1 MHLQECEGE
10 QKEKNTHARLLA
22 LPRRPGPGKAGRDM
36 VRRGDGCGCTMWAW
50 MVHRN
55 PIQSLAGRSAAAS
68 REGEKDFCK
77 RSSQLL
83 TRFFM
88 FFITTHSP
96 LHRTRAEGRRL
107 QRELRP
113 ADRSLHPIIVVNELQ
128 ITYDFSFQIIS
139 YILDILICVAMIL
152 LDNVLQCLMF
162 IVVIDLS
169 KTCGSTIILIY
180 NNALV
185 MFIICS

>member
-1 MHLQECEGE
+1 M
-10 QKEKNTHARLLA
+10 TH
-22 LPRRPGPGKAGRDM
+22 P
-36 VRRGDGCGCTMWAW
+36 
-50 MVHRN
+50 
-55 PIQSLAGRSAAAS
+55 
-68 REGEKDFCK
+68 
-77 RSSQLL
+77 
-83 TRFFM
+83 
-88 FFITTHSP
+88 P
-96 LHRTRAEGRRL
+96 LRRTRAEGRRL
-107 QRELRP
+107 QRELRQ

-169 KTCGSTIILIY
+169 KTCGSTIILIC